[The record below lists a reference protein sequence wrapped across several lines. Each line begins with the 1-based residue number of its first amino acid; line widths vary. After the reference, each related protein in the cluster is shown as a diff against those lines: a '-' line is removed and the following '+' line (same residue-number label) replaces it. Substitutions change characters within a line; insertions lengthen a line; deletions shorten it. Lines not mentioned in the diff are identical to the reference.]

1 MTGKD
6 HYAPD
11 LQGVDKPYSRCGEA
25 VTFVRGDARW
35 CSKCG
40 SLHCEW
46 TSDDTGAHATCFP
59 SAVGIAFSLIEAKSE
74 MEAADSRKHEGT

>member
-11 LQGVDKPYSRCGEA
+11 LEGVDKACSSCGEA
-25 VTFVRGDARW
+25 VTFVRGDVRW

-40 SLHCEW
+40 SLHCDAIAA
-46 TSDDTGAHATCFP
+46 SVCFP
-59 SAVGIAFSLIEAKSE
+59 SAVGIAFAVLEAKSE
-74 MEAADSRKHEGT
+74 MDAAADPDSRKHEGT